1 MAYLRPSWFTK
12 KFNSMMAASN
22 IVERLT
28 VTRRVSGDP
37 QEVAVTTVTVNG
49 VRYLLS
55 TRGESQW
62 VKNIR
67 ANPNVTL
74 TIKGKST
81 AYAATEVPVDERA
94 PIIAAF
100 KPKFGK
106 LVVGRYFAKLPDAAE
121 HPTFAL
127 APISV

>member
-55 TRGESQW
+55 N
-62 VKNIR
+62 VAK
-67 ANPNVTL
+67 AN
-74 TIKGKST
+74 G
-81 AYAATEVPVDERA
+81 
-94 PIIAAF
+94 
-100 KPKFGK
+100 
-106 LVVGRYFAKLPDAAE
+106 
-121 HPTFAL
+121 
-127 APISV
+127 